1 MNCIIKKAKMPR
13 LEPMNTPSM
22 FRAKYKTTFQ
32 ARVPKMV
39 HLAYF
44 GIHLQVVRK
53 DKDKIIKLSF
63 FLSFFLCSVLESKLR
78 WVGGEKSDS

>member
-13 LEPMNTPSM
+13 LEPINTPSM

-53 DKDKIIKLSF
+53 YKDKIIKLSF
-63 FLSFFLCSVLESKLR
+63 FLSFFVLCLNQS
-78 WVGGEKSDS
+78 